1 MKSSAVRFFQARAQ
15 RVVALALCALSL
27 GLGAVV
33 PASAAVLSPALR
45 AKLASRTKQASVG
58 TVIVAF
64 NTTTGLLP
72 SHLLTLVLSGILGGR
87 TFPNLGMVAV
97 PATVAQILTLSANP
111 AVRSIWSNEP
121 LQYLNDET
129 RILTGTDRL
138 RSDPGFLALHQG
150 LPVNGKGNFSLLI
163 NDSGIDGT
171 HPDLHY
177 PEHLIQNV
185 LGLTDSGT
193 LLGFTPN
200 LYIENI
206 PDTDTLAGHGTHCA
220 GIAAGTGAASGG
232 RYAGVAPG
240 VNLIGYGS
248 GAGLLILS
256 GLGGFEYALTNQNRY
271 NIRIISNSW
280 GGSGVFD
287 PNSPIAVASQT
298 AHDRGIV
305 VLFAA
310 GNNGPGVGTM
320 NPESQSPAVISVAAG
335 TKEGGLAS
343 FSSRGVPKFE
353 RENGDF
359 NAPTITA
366 PGTGREFA
374 ADRGRFTLDIVSTRS
389 ETNLL
394 ANGGITQDDQELAPA
409 DLPYYTEIS
418 GTSMA
423 TPFAAGIVA
432 LLLSVDPTL
441 SPDDVKSILTRTAS
455 QMPGFSEFEAGAGY
469 INAYAAVDKAFH
481 RAKPYGTYGGALDL
495 QHYNLP
501 IAPTTVSQSPFH
513 IDYSPL
519 ATPGADSINSTAFT
533 VQAGT
538 SVLDVVATAGTVLVT
553 GSGNTVGLLLTDP
566 TGTIYSS
573 GMALPLLGTPTREVL
588 VKNPVAGPWLLEV
601 RGVSGV
607 AALPELSLP
616 LSGLALPGPVDGSI
630 TQQGTTFPRVAD
642 IVGDPAEGEID
653 RVLANRMMD
662 ILPDGL
668 FHPATAVTR
677 GDLAQTL
684 AFNTA
689 LRQSLAD
696 FPLYSDVTASQEAIA
711 EAVTA
716 SGSTLRDYDFAPEGV
731 LAAPGPGFAA
741 FAPGTAVSRTDVA
754 VALVKALGLDAAA
767 AAGAGMDVTVTSNGQ
782 TVVVSDEADIPAD
795 LRGYVQLAL
804 DRCILTVSW
813 SFVQSPTDPL
823 PHLVAMVQPAGPMT
837 RSALAFAV
845 DHYRQ
850 AFAVGN

>member
-1 MKSSAVRFFQARAQ
+1 MEPSVVRVFRARA
-15 RVVALALCALSL
+15 RRGVALALVALSF
-27 GLGAVV
+27 GLGAAV

-45 AKLASRTKQASVG
+45 AKLAGRTKQASVG

-97 PATVAQILTLSANP
+97 PATVAQILNLSANP
-111 AVRSIWSNEP
+111 SVRSIWSNETM
-121 LQYLNDET
+121 QYLNDET

-185 LGLTDSGT
+185 QGLTDSGT

-200 LYIENI
+200 LYVENV
-206 PDTDTLAGHGTHCA
+206 PNTDVAGHGTHCA

-240 VNLIGYGS
+240 VNIIGYGS
-248 GAGLLILS
+248 GAAFLVLN
-256 GLGGFEYALTNQNRY
+256 GLGGFEYALANQNRY

-280 GGSGVFD
+280 GSSGAFD
-287 PNSPIAVASQT
+287 PDSPIAVASQT

-310 GNNGPGVGTM
+310 GNNGPGIGTLS
-320 NPESQSPAVISVAAG
+320 PESQSPAVISVAAG

-353 RENGDF
+353 RANGDF
-359 NAPTITA
+359 NAPTLTA
-366 PGTGREFA
+366 PGTGREFVG
-374 ADRGRFTLDIVSTRS
+374 DSGRFTLDVVSTRANV
-389 ETNLL
+389 NLL
-394 ANGGITQDDQELAPA
+394 ANGGITGDDQELAPA

-423 TPFAAGIVA
+423 TPFAAGVVA
-432 LLLSVDPTL
+432 LLLSADPTL
-441 SPDDVKSILTRTAS
+441 SPDDVKSILTKTAS

-469 INAYAAVDKAFH
+469 VNAYAAVDKVFH
-481 RAKPYGTYGGALDL
+481 RGKAYGTYGGPLDL
-495 QHYNLP
+495 QHYNLQLAT
-501 IAPTTVSQSPFH
+501 APLAQSPFH

-519 ATPGADSINSTAFT
+519 STPGPDSINSLPFT
-533 VQAGT
+533 VAAGV
-538 SVLDVVATAGTVLVT
+538 SVLDVVATAGSALVS

-566 TGTIYSS
+566 TGMTYSS
-573 GMALPLLGTPTREVL
+573 GMTLPLLGTPTREVL
-588 VKNPVAGPWLLEV
+588 VKNPVAGTWLLEV

-607 AALPELSLP
+607 SALPEISLP
-616 LSGLALPGPVDGSI
+616 LAGLALPGPVDGSI
-630 TQQGTTFPRVAD
+630 TQQLTIFPRVAD
-642 IVGDPAEGEID
+642 VVGDPAEGEID
-653 RVLANRMMD
+653 LVLANRMMD
-662 ILPDGL
+662 VLADGL
-668 FHPATAVTR
+668 FHPAATVTR
-677 GDLAQTL
+677 GDFAQTL
-684 AFNTA
+684 VFNTA

-716 SGSTLRDYDFAPEGV
+716 YGSTLRDYDFTPGGLV
-731 LAAPGPGFAA
+731 AAPGPGFAA
-741 FAPGTAVSRTDVA
+741 FAPGSAVSRTDAA

-767 AAGAGMDVTVTSNGQ
+767 AALAGTDVTVTAGGQ
-782 TVVVSDEADIPAD
+782 TVVVSDEADIPAA

-804 DRCILTVSW
+804 DRGILTAGW
-813 SFVQSPTDPL
+813 TTVQGPTDPQPRL
-823 PHLVAMVQPAGPMT
+823 AAGVQPAGPMT

-845 DHYRQ
+845 DSYRQ
-850 AFAVGN
+850 AFAVGR